1 MQRRR
6 SHPVSVR
13 HAFGALVLMLV
24 IALPAVGDEMQM
36 PHAGMP
42 MTDAAM
48 KKAADDWFA
57 THPRVGGTTKP
68 TRTADAFVNVT
79 GFRFDADNN
88 AGTQIDTVR
97 INTGESVEWDHSDGT
112 HTVTNGTGG
121 SDPDAGTLFDAPST
135 AADPT
140 FVFTFEN
147 AGTYPYFCRFHEFF
161 NMKGIIV
168 VSSTTG
174 VTPVTGPGEAI
185 GFTRSPA
192 PNPTHHGVDFEF
204 ALRAAGRARIDVF
217 DVRGARVSTI
227 TNRMLEP
234 GRYSGR
240 WDGTDS
246 DGRAVGA
253 GAYWLRMTIPG
264 ATQSRR
270 VVVER

>member
-1 MQRRR
+1 MQRGR
-6 SHPVSVR
+6 SHTFVR
-13 HAFGALVLMLV
+13 HAFGALVLMLA
-24 IALPAVGDEMQM
+24 IALPAVGDDMQAH
-36 PHAGMP
+36 HAGMP

-48 KKAADDWFA
+48 KQALDDWFA
-57 THPRVGGTTKP
+57 KHPRVGGTTAKH
-68 TRTADAFVNVT
+68 TADAFISVT

-88 AGTQIDTVR
+88 AGTQVDTVQ
-97 INTGESVEWDHSDGT
+97 INTGEVVEWDWHDGT
-112 HTVTNGTGG
+112 HTITNGTGA
-121 SDPDAGTLFDAPST
+121 SDPTSGTLFNGPST

-140 FVFTFEN
+140 FVVEFDN
-147 AGTYPYFCRFHEFF
+147 AGTFPYYCQFHEFF
-161 NMKGIIV
+161 NMKGVIV
-168 VSSTTG
+168 VNSTTG
-174 VTPVTGPGEAI
+174 VTPAPGSGTAI
-185 GFTRSPA
+185 GFTRPPS

-204 ALRAAGRARIDVF
+204 ALRSAGHARIDVF

-227 TNRMLEP
+227 TDRMLEP